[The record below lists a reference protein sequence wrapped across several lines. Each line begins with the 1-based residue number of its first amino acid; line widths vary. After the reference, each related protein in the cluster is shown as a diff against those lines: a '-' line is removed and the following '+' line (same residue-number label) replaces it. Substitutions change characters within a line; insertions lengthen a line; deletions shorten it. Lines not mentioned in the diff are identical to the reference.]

1 MKAAVNREL
10 INRIC
15 VNSAKISGVRMSD
28 AGMPKTSLFHPS
40 LVDYWNFK
48 GKSNSDEDR
57 GTIKGIKGGILT
69 AYNFGWSLGSGYGL
83 YGTDFGTQWNDTDAS
98 YGKII
103 NSTIAHTDKVGSG
116 LYVIAYSTLIVFADN
131 FKGRITGMPEGYSL
145 YIGYATNL
153 YLVSPTNGE
162 WSINKADI
170 PYLVPE
176 GSPESNAKYNGG
188 FKIMKTGQLGGGV
201 EVPADVNI
209 ELMPDYSGAIVL
221 DGVDDYLRY
230 NGEITLNDY
239 TIIAKR
245 HYMGDQVHYACF
257 ASTRH
262 AASNRA
268 GAFAVELIMHD
279 NIHDGFYAYSFNA
292 PTFFNDTPV
301 NGIVYQTKTSYNGK
315 PINTGYASLN
325 NTFYLGVLSNNYTS
339 YCKVAIEW
347 VALYNKSLTE
357 QEIQK
362 EITKIQSL

>member
-15 VNSAKISGVRMSD
+15 VDSAKISGVRMSD
-28 AGMPKTSLFHPS
+28 AGMSEASLLHPS
-40 LVDYWNFK
+40 LVDYWNFG

-57 GTIKGIKGGILT
+57 DTIKGIKGGILT
-69 AYNFGWSLGSGYGL
+69 AYNFGWRLGSGYGL

-188 FKIMKTGQLGGGV
+188 FKIMKTGQLGGGA
-201 EVPADVNI
+201 EVPADVTI
-209 ELMPDYSGAIVL
+209 ELMPYCPGAIVF
-221 DGVDDYLRY
+221 DGVDDYL
-230 NGEITLNDY
+230 EF
-239 TIIAKR
+239 
-245 HYMGDQVHYACF
+245 DQ
-257 ASTRH
+257 
-262 AASNRA
+262 
-268 GAFAVELIMHD
+268 
-279 NIHDGFYAYSFNA
+279 
-292 PTFFNDTPV
+292 
-301 NGIVYQTKTSYNGK
+301 
-315 PINTGYASLN
+315 TGYKIGTIVCRHTPLKVVNWSFVYDIQDERRFIGYE
-325 NTFYLGVLSNNYTS
+325 NTMNRISHNFDRIDKLGDYVIFRNSISTAANSFATIGCMNRGSLSNF
-339 YCKVAIEW
+339 IGM
-347 VALYNKSLTE
+347 ALYDIALYEDFLTNT
-357 QEIQK
+357 EIEK
-362 EITKIQSL
+362 EITKMQSL